1 MPASSKPAAPPRP
14 RHRWAAVAGLLVLSP
29 VSAEYLIGYGD
40 STGRPLE
47 LLVGLLILAPLYG
60 TVAVL
65 IREITRRTGR
75 GWPTILLLSAAFGV
89 IQACL
94 IDQTLFDNEVA
105 ADGPDWATQARVTL
119 IPGLGVDA
127 ASLLNYVGGHVIW
140 SFAAPIAVVESCA
153 PRIADR
159 RWLGPVGVGVMVL
172 LWALSAVLVHSDT
185 AADSTAGP
193 AQLIGAAGVAAAL
206 IAAAFTVRPVRVRP
220 PARNRSSVE
229 IQSSVET
236 PSWWLVG
243 GVTGVVW
250 CASQLLPATWVG
262 VAVNVVAMVVLGSLL
277 LRWSRRRGWGRR
289 HVLAAAG
296 SALVVRAGLSFLV
309 EPLGEHVDLTVKYMV
324 NAAMLGGVTAVLLMA
339 AHRLRRGERSAC

>member
-1 MPASSKPAAPPRP
+1 MPAVSAPTALPRF

-29 VSAEYLIGYGD
+29 ISAEYLVGYGE

-47 LLVGLLILAPLYG
+47 LLAGLLILAPLYG

-89 IQACL
+89 IQAGL
-94 IDQTLFDNEVA
+94 IDQSLFDNEVD
-105 ADGPDWATQARVTL
+105 ADDPDWATQALVTL

-127 ASLLNYVGGHVIW
+127 ASILNYVGGHVIW

-153 PRIADR
+153 PRIANR
-159 RWLGPVGVGVMVL
+159 GWLGTVGVGVLVL
-172 LWALSAVLVHSDT
+172 LWALSALLVFNDT

-193 AQLIGAAGVAAAL
+193 AQLIGAAVVASAL
-206 IAAAFTVRPVRVRP
+206 IVTAFIVRPTR
-220 PARNRSSVE
+220 A
-229 IQSSVET
+229 QSCAKA
-236 PSWWLVG
+236 PSGWLVG
-243 GVTGVVW
+243 GVTGVAWGVN
-250 CASQLLPATWVG
+250 QLLPTNWTG
-262 VAVNVVAMVVLGSLL
+262 VTVNAVAMVVLGWLL
-277 LRWSRRRGWGRR
+277 LRWSRRQGWGRR

-309 EPLGEHVDLTVKYMV
+309 EPLGGNVDGTVKYAV
-324 NAAMLGGVTAVLLMA
+324 NAAMLGGVVALLLMA
-339 AHRLRRGERSAC
+339 AHRLRRGEPSAC

>member
-1 MPASSKPAAPPRP
+1 MLAPSTPVAPPRF

-29 VSAEYLIGYGD
+29 ISAEYLIGYGE

-47 LLVGLLILAPLYG
+47 LVAGLLVLAPLYG

-89 IQACL
+89 IQAGL
-94 IDQTLFDNEVA
+94 IDQSLFDNEVD
-105 ADGPDWATQARVTL
+105 ADGPDWATQALVTL

-140 SFAAPIAVVESCA
+140 SFAAPVAVVESCA
-153 PRIADR
+153 PRIAHR

-172 LWALSAVLVHSDT
+172 LWMLSAVLIFDDT
-185 AADSTAGP
+185 ASDSTAGP
-193 AQLIGAAGVAAAL
+193 AQLIGAAVVAIAL
-206 IAAAFTVRPVRVRP
+206 IVGAFTVRPTK
-220 PARNRSSVE
+220 AESSAKA
-229 IQSSVET
+229 

-243 GVTGVVW
+243 AVAGVAW
-250 CASQLLPATWVG
+250 CASQLLPATWAG
-262 VAVNVVAMVVLGSLL
+262 VTVNVVAMVVIGWLL
-277 LRWSRRRGWGRR
+277 LRWSRRRGWGPR

-309 EPLGEHVDLTVKYMV
+309 EPLGDDVDFAVKYAV
-324 NAAMLGGVTAVLLMA
+324 NATMLGGVAALLLMA
-339 AHRLRRGERSAC
+339 AHRLRRQEPSGLRRQEPSAC

>member
-1 MPASSKPAAPPRP
+1 MPVICAPAWLPRSLP
-14 RHRWAAVAGLLVLSP
+14 RFRHRWAAVVGLLVLSP
-29 VSAEYLIGYGD
+29 ISAEYLIGYGE

-47 LLVGLLILAPLYG
+47 LLAGLLILAPLYG

-89 IQACL
+89 IQAGL
-94 IDQTLFDNEVA
+94 IDQTLFDNEVD
-105 ADGPDWATQARVTL
+105 ADGPDWATQALVTL

-127 ASLLNYVGGHVIW
+127 ARLLNYVGGHVIW

-153 PRIADR
+153 PRIANR

-172 LWALSAVLVHSDT
+172 LWALSAALVHNDT
-185 AADSTAGP
+185 AADSTVGP
-193 AQLIGAAGVAAAL
+193 AQLIGAAVVAIAL
-206 IAAAFTVRPVRVRP
+206 IAAAFTVRP
-220 PARNRSSVE
+220 ARTRSSARA
-229 IQSSVET
+229 

-243 GVTGVVW
+243 GVTGVAW
-250 CASQLLPATWVG
+250 CAGQLLPATWAG
-262 VAVNVVAMVVLGSLL
+262 VTVNVVAMVVLGRLL
-277 LRWSRRRGWGRR
+277 LRWSRRQGWDRR

-309 EPLGEHVDLTVKYMV
+309 EPLGDNVDFTVKYAV
-324 NAAMLGGVTAVLLMA
+324 NAAMLGGVSVLLLIA
-339 AHRLRRGERSAC
+339 AHRLRRQEPSAC

>member
-1 MPASSKPAAPPRP
+1 MPVLCDPAALPRSLP
-14 RHRWAAVAGLLVLSP
+14 RFRHRWAAVAGLLVLSP
-29 VSAEYLIGYGD
+29 ISAEYLIGYGE

-89 IQACL
+89 IQAGL
-94 IDQTLFDNEVA
+94 IDQSLFDNEVD
-105 ADGPDWATQARVTL
+105 ADGPDWATQPLVTL

-172 LWALSAVLVHSDT
+172 LWALSAALVHNDT

-193 AQLIGAAGVAAAL
+193 AQLIGAAVVAIVL
-206 IAAAFTVRPVRVRP
+206 IAAAFTVL
-220 PARNRSSVE
+220 PART
-229 IQSSVET
+229 QSSAKA

-243 GVTGVVW
+243 GVTGVAW
-250 CASQLLPATWVG
+250 CASQLLSATWAG
-262 VAVNVVAMVVLGSLL
+262 VTVNVVAMVVLGWLL
-277 LRWSRRRGWGRR
+277 LRWSRRQGWGRR

-309 EPLGEHVDLTVKYMV
+309 EPLGDNVDFTLKYAV
-324 NAAMLGGVTAVLLMA
+324 NAAMLGGVAALLLMA
-339 AHRLRRGERSAC
+339 THRLRRQEPSTC

>member
-1 MPASSKPAAPPRP
+1 MPLPSTPAAPTRV

-29 VSAEYLIGYGD
+29 ISAEYLIGYGE

-47 LLVGLLILAPLYG
+47 LLAGLLILAPLYG

-65 IREITRRTGR
+65 IRETTRRTGR

-89 IQACL
+89 VQAGL
-94 IDQTLFDNEVA
+94 VDQSLFDNEVD
-105 ADGPDWATQARVTL
+105 ADGPDWATQALVTL

-153 PRIADR
+153 PRIASR
-159 RWLGPVGVGVMVL
+159 RWLGPVGVGVMVS
-172 LWALSAVLVHSDT
+172 LWVLSAALVFNDT

-193 AQLIGAAGVAAAL
+193 AQLIGAAVVAVAL
-206 IAAAFTVRPVRVRP
+206 IAAAFTVRPAKAP
-220 PARNRSSVE
+220 SSGRA
-229 IQSSVET
+229 

-250 CASQLLPATWVG
+250 CAHQLLPATWAG
-262 VAVNVVAMVVLGSLL
+262 VTVNVVAVVALAWLL

-289 HVLAAAG
+289 HVLAVAG

-309 EPLGEHVDLTVKYMV
+309 EPLGDDVDSTVKYAV
-324 NAAMLGGVTAVLLMA
+324 NATMLGGVAALLLMA
-339 AHRLRRGERSAC
+339 AHRVRRREPSAC

>member
-1 MPASSKPAAPPRP
+1 MPALSTLAALPRL

-29 VSAEYLIGYGD
+29 ISAEYLIGYGE

-47 LLVGLLILAPLYG
+47 LLAGLLILAPLYG

-89 IQACL
+89 IQAGL
-94 IDQTLFDNEVA
+94 IDQTLFDNEVD
-105 ADGPDWATQARVTL
+105 ADGPDWATQALVTL

-159 RWLGPVGVGVMVL
+159 RWLGPVGIGVLVL
-172 LWALSAVLVHSDT
+172 LWAVSAALIHNDT
-185 AADSTAGP
+185 AADSTADP
-193 AQLIGAAGVAAAL
+193 AQLIGAAVVAVAL
-206 IAAAFTVRPVRVRP
+206 IAAAFTVRS
-220 PARNRSSVE
+220 AKTLSSAKA
-229 IQSSVET
+229 

-243 GVTGVVW
+243 GVTGAAW
-250 CASQLLPATWVG
+250 CVNQLLPATWAG
-262 VAVNVVAMVVLGSLL
+262 VTVNVVAMAVLGRLL
-277 LRWSRRRGWGRR
+277 LRWSRRQGWGRR

-309 EPLGEHVDLTVKYMV
+309 EPLGDNVDFTVKYAV
-324 NAAMLGGVTAVLLMA
+324 NAAMLGGVAALLLMA
-339 AHRLRRGERSAC
+339 THRLRRQEPSTC

>member
-1 MPASSKPAAPPRP
+1 MPALSTPAALPRF
-14 RHRWAAVAGLLVLSP
+14 RHRWAVVAGLLVLSP
-29 VSAEYLIGYGD
+29 ISAEYLIGYGE

-47 LLVGLLILAPLYG
+47 LLAGLLVLAPLYG

-89 IQACL
+89 IQAGL
-94 IDQTLFDNEVA
+94 VDQTLFDNEVDA
-105 ADGPDWATQARVTL
+105 AGPDWATQALVTL

-172 LWALSAVLVHSDT
+172 LWALSAVLVYNDT
-185 AADSTAGP
+185 GADSTAGP
-193 AQLIGAAGVAAAL
+193 VQLIGAAVVAVVL
-206 IAAAFTVRPVRVRP
+206 IAAAFTVRP
-220 PARNRSSVE
+220 ARTRSSAKA
-229 IQSSVET
+229 

-243 GVTGVVW
+243 GVTGVGW
-250 CASQLLPATWVG
+250 CASQLLPATWAG
-262 VAVNVVAMVVLGSLL
+262 VTVHVIAVVVLGWLL
-277 LRWSRRRGWGRR
+277 LRWSRRQGWGPR

-296 SALVVRAGLSFLV
+296 SALVIRAGLSFLV
-309 EPLGEHVDLTVKYMV
+309 EPLGDNVDLTVKYAV
-324 NAAMLGGVTAVLLMA
+324 NAAMLGGVAALLLMA
-339 AHRLRRGERSAC
+339 AHRLRGQEPSAC

>member
-1 MPASSKPAAPPRP
+1 MPALSTPAALPRF

-29 VSAEYLIGYGD
+29 ISAEYLIGYGE

-47 LLVGLLILAPLYG
+47 LLAGLLILAPLYG

-89 IQACL
+89 IQAGL
-94 IDQTLFDNEVA
+94 IDQSLFDNEVD
-105 ADGPDWATQARVTL
+105 ADGPDWATEELVTL

-140 SFAAPIAVVESCA
+140 SFAAPIAVVESCV
-153 PRIADR
+153 PRIATR

-172 LWALSAVLVHSDT
+172 LWALSAALIFNDT
-185 AADSTAGP
+185 AADSTADP
-193 AQLIGAAGVAAAL
+193 AQLIGAAVVAAAL
-206 IAAAFTVRPVRVRP
+206 VAAAFTVRP
-220 PARNRSSVE
+220 ARTQPSAKA
-229 IQSSVET
+229 

-243 GVTGVVW
+243 GVTGVAW
-250 CASQLLPATWVG
+250 CASQLLPATWAG
-262 VAVNVVAMVVLGSLL
+262 VAVNVVAMVVLGWLL

-289 HVLAAAG
+289 HVLAVAG

-309 EPLGEHVDLTVKYMV
+309 EPLGANVDYTVKYAV
-324 NAAMLGGVTAVLLMA
+324 NAAMLGGVAVLLLMA
-339 AHRLRRGERSAC
+339 AHRLRRQEPGAC

>member
-1 MPASSKPAAPPRP
+1 MSPLSTPAALPRF

-29 VSAEYLIGYGD
+29 ISAEYLIGYGE

-47 LLVGLLILAPLYG
+47 LLAGLLILAPLYG

-89 IQACL
+89 IQAGL
-94 IDQTLFDNEVA
+94 IDQSLFDNEVD
-105 ADGPDWATQARVTL
+105 ADGPDWATQALVTL

-153 PRIADR
+153 PRVADR
-159 RWLGPVGVGVMVL
+159 RWLGPVGGGVMVL
-172 LWALSAVLVHSDT
+172 LWALSAALVYNDT
-185 AADSTAGP
+185 AADSTARP
-193 AQLIGAAGVAAAL
+193 AQLIGAAVVAVAL
-206 IAAAFTVRPVRVRP
+206 IAAAFNVRP
-220 PARNRSSVE
+220 ATTKSSAKA
-229 IQSSVET
+229 

-243 GVTGVVW
+243 GVTGVAW
-250 CASQLLPATWVG
+250 CASQLLPATWAG
-262 VAVNVVAMVVLGSLL
+262 VTVNVVAMVVLGWLL

-309 EPLGEHVDLTVKYMV
+309 EPLGDNVDFAVKYAV
-324 NAAMLGGVTAVLLMA
+324 NAAMLGGVAALLLMA
-339 AHRLRRGERSAC
+339 AHRLRRGEPSAC

>member
-1 MPASSKPAAPPRP
+1 MPALSKPAALPRP

-29 VSAEYLIGYGD
+29 ISAEYLIGYGE

-47 LLVGLLILAPLYG
+47 LLAGLLILAPLYG

-65 IREITRRTGR
+65 IREITRHTGR

-89 IQACL
+89 IQAGL
-94 IDQTLFDNEVA
+94 IDQTLFDNEVD

-172 LWALSAVLVHSDT
+172 LWALSAALVHNDT

-193 AQLIGAAGVAAAL
+193 AQLIGAAVVAAAL
-206 IAAAFTVRPVRVRP
+206 IATAFTVRPAKTQP
-220 PARNRSSVE
+220 SAKA
-229 IQSSVET
+229 

-243 GVTGVVW
+243 GVTGVAW
-250 CASQLLPATWVG
+250 SASQLLPATWAG
-262 VAVNVVAMVVLGSLL
+262 VAVNIVAMVVLGWLL
-277 LRWSRRRGWGRR
+277 LRWSRRQGWSRR

-309 EPLGEHVDLTVKYMV
+309 EPLGDNVDFTVKYAV
-324 NAAMLGGVTAVLLMA
+324 NAAMLSGVTALLLMA
-339 AHRLRRGERSAC
+339 AHRLRRQEPSAC

>member
-1 MPASSKPAAPPRP
+1 MPALSTPAALPRF

-29 VSAEYLIGYGD
+29 ISAEYLIGYGE

-47 LLVGLLILAPLYG
+47 LLAGLLILAPLYG

-89 IQACL
+89 IQAGL
-94 IDQTLFDNEVA
+94 IDQTLFDNEVDP
-105 ADGPDWATQARVTL
+105 DGPDWATQALVTL

-153 PRIADR
+153 PRIANR
-159 RWLGPVGVGVMVL
+159 RWLGPVGIGVMVL
-172 LWALSAVLVHSDT
+172 LWALSAALIFNDT
-185 AADSTAGP
+185 AADSTASP
-193 AQLIGAAGVAAAL
+193 AQLIGAATVAITL
-206 IAAAFTVRPVRVRP
+206 MAAAFTVRPVRP
-220 PARNRSSVE
+220 
-229 IQSSVET
+229 QSSAKP

-243 GVTGVVW
+243 GVTGAAW

-262 VAVNVVAMVVLGSLL
+262 VTVNVVAMVVLSWLL
-277 LRWSRRRGWGRR
+277 LRWSRRQGWGRQ
-289 HVLAAAG
+289 HILAAAG
-296 SALVVRAGLSFLV
+296 SALVVRAVLSFLV
-309 EPLGEHVDLTVKYMV
+309 EPLGDNVDFTVKYAV
-324 NAAMLGGVTAVLLMA
+324 NAAMLGGVAALLLMA
-339 AHRLRRGERSAC
+339 AHRLRRQEPSTC

>member
-1 MPASSKPAAPPRP
+1 MAAPSTPPLLSTPGAPPRF

-29 VSAEYLIGYGD
+29 ISAEYLIGYGD
-40 STGRPLE
+40 STDRPLE
-47 LLVGLLILAPLYG
+47 LLAGLLVLAPLYG

-89 IQACL
+89 IQAGL
-94 IDQTLFDNEVA
+94 IDQTLFDNEVD
-105 ADGPDWATQARVTL
+105 ADGPDWATQPLVTL

-153 PRIADR
+153 PRIANR

-172 LWALSAVLVHSDT
+172 LWALSAALVFNDT
-185 AADSTAGP
+185 AGDSTAGP
-193 AQLIGAAGVAAAL
+193 EQLIGAAVVAVAL
-206 IAAAFTVRPVRVRP
+206 IVAAFTVRPARARVS
-220 PARNRSSVE
+220 AKV
-229 IQSSVET
+229 
-236 PSWWLVG
+236 PSWRLVG
-243 GVTGVVW
+243 GVTGVAW

-262 VAVNVVAMVVLGSLL
+262 VTVNVAAMVVLGWLL
-277 LRWSRRRGWGRR
+277 LRWSRGQGWGRR

-309 EPLGEHVDLTVKYMV
+309 EPLGDVDYAAKYAV
-324 NAAMLGGVTAVLLMA
+324 NAAMLGGVAVLLLMA
-339 AHRLRRGERSAC
+339 AHRLRRQEPSAC

>member
-1 MPASSKPAAPPRP
+1 MPALSAPAALPWF

-29 VSAEYLIGYGD
+29 ISAEYLIGYSE

-47 LLVGLLILAPLYG
+47 LLAGLLILAPLYG

-89 IQACL
+89 IQAGL
-94 IDQTLFDNEVA
+94 IDQTLFDNEVD
-105 ADGPDWATQARVTL
+105 ADGPDWATEALVTL

-127 ASLLNYVGGHVIW
+127 ARLLNYVGGHVIW

-172 LWALSAVLVHSDT
+172 LWALSAALVHNDT
-185 AADSTAGP
+185 PADPTADP
-193 AQLIGAAGVAAAL
+193 AQLIGAAVVAVAL
-206 IAAAFTVRPVRVRP
+206 IAAAFTVRSVRT
-220 PARNRSSVE
+220 RSSAKA
-229 IQSSVET
+229 
-236 PSWWLVG
+236 PSWWLAG
-243 GVTGVVW
+243 GVTGVAW
-250 CASQLLPATWVG
+250 CANQLLPATWAG
-262 VAVNVVAMVVLGSLL
+262 VTVNVVAMVVLGWLL
-277 LRWSRRRGWGRR
+277 LRWSRRQGWGRR

-296 SALVVRAGLSFLV
+296 SALVIRAGLSFMV
-309 EPLGEHVDLTVKYMV
+309 EPLGDNVDFTVKYAV
-324 NAAMLGGVTAVLLMA
+324 NAAMLGGVAALLLIA
-339 AHRLRRGERSAC
+339 AHRLRRQEPSAC